1 MAWQRG
7 VVVWACAIHQYHVNG
22 TNTVSRLVSW
32 SVDARGP
39 VNHTSVGL
47 AQARPNNHVSMEKG
61 NVDRVCYIFS
71 TISTISPVVKQ
82 LQTSG
87 ENQALPTCI
96 ITRAETVK

>member
-1 MAWQRG
+1 MGRTRSVG
-7 VVVWACAIHQYHVNG
+7 RSD
-22 TNTVSRLVSW
+22 SRSVGR

-39 VNHTSVGL
+39 VDHTSVGL

-71 TISTISPVVKQ
+71 TTCISTISPVVKQ